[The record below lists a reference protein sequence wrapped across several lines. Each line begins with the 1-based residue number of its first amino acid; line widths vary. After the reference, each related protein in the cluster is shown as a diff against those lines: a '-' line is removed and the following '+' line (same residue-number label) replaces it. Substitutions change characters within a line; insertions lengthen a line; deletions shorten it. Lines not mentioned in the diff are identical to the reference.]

1 MKIFVSALVCFILFN
16 SCNQRTTEQQALKQQ
31 VDSLQLQIKK
41 SYKPGLGEFMLGI
54 QMHHAK
60 LWFAGKA
67 ENWKLANFEIE
78 EIEEAIGDIQ
88 QFCTDRP
95 EVKSIGMISPPIDSI
110 KEAIE
115 TKNEALFT
123 GSFAL
128 LTNTCNNCHVA
139 TQHEFN
145 VIKIPDV
152 PPVSNQKF
160 GL

>member
-1 MKIFVSALVCFILFN
+1 MKIFASVLVSLILLN
-16 SCNQRTTEQQALKQQ
+16 SCNQRTSEQQALKQQ
-31 VDSLQLQIKK
+31 VDSLQLQIKN

-88 QFCTDRP
+88 QYCTDRP
-95 EVKSIGMISPPIDSI
+95 EVKSIGMISPPVDSI
-110 KEAIE
+110 KQAIQ
-115 TKNEALFT
+115 TRNEALFT
-123 GSFAL
+123 SSFTL
-128 LTNTCNNCHVA
+128 LTSTCNNCHVA

-152 PPVSNQKF
+152 PPVSNQQF